1 MSFLRS
7 FILPF
12 FVKNKEQIM
21 KQVLII
27 NGHPDKQSYNYALS
41 EAYLK
46 GASQTNS
53 ALTQINIADL
63 DFNPNL
69 VFGYRKRTEL
79 EPDLLEA
86 IEKIRK
92 ADHIVW
98 IFPMWWYGYP
108 ALMKGFIDRTFLPGI
123 TFEPIEGKALPK
135 KLLKGK
141 TARIIITA
149 DTPKWYDYLFM
160 KSPVINQFKNGTLKF
175 CGISPVK
182 ITYISPVKNSTID
195 YRENWLKK
203 ISLLGEKFK

>member
-1 MSFLRS
+1 
-7 FILPF
+7 
-12 FVKNKEQIM
+12 VKINKEQIM

-46 GASQTNS
+46 GTSKTN
-53 ALTQINIADL
+53 AVLTQINIADL
-63 DFNPNL
+63 EFNPNL
-69 VFGYRKRTEL
+69 AFGYRKRTEL

-86 IEKIRK
+86 IEKIK
-92 ADHIVW
+92 KSDHIVW

-123 TFEPIEGKALPK
+123 TFQPIEGKAMPK

-149 DTPKWYDYLFM
+149 DTPKWYDSLLM
-160 KSPVINQFKNGTLKF
+160 KSPAINQFKKGTLEF

-182 ITYISPVKNSTID
+182 VTYISPIQNSNIS
-195 YRENWLKK
+195 YREKWLGK
-203 ISLLGEKFK
+203 ISLLGEKLK

>member
-1 MSFLRS
+1 M
-7 FILPF
+7 F

-27 NGHPDKQSYNYALS
+27 NGHPDKESYNSALA

-46 GASQTNS
+46 GASKTNS
-53 ALTQINIADL
+53 VLTQINIADL

-69 VFGYRKRTEL
+69 AFGYRKRTEL

-86 IEKIRK
+86 IEKIKK

-149 DTPKWYDYLFM
+149 DTPKWYDSLFM
-160 KSPVINQFKNGTLKF
+160 KSPAINQFKKGTLEF

-182 ITYISPVKNSTID
+182 VTYISPIKGSNID
-195 YRENWLKK
+195 YKEKWLEK
-203 ISLLGEKFK
+203 IALLGEKVK

>member
-1 MSFLRS
+1 M
-7 FILPF
+7 F

-27 NGHPDKQSYNYALS
+27 NGHPDKESYNSALA

-46 GASQTNS
+46 GASKTNS
-53 ALTQINIADL
+53 VLTQINIADL

-69 VFGYRKRTEL
+69 AFRYRKRTEL

-86 IEKIRK
+86 IEKIKK

-149 DTPKWYDYLFM
+149 DTPKWYDSLFM
-160 KSPVINQFKNGTLKF
+160 KSPAINQFKKGTLEF

-182 ITYISPVKNSTID
+182 VTYISPIKGSNID
-195 YRENWLKK
+195 YKEKWLEK
-203 ISLLGEKFK
+203 IALLGEKVK